1 MRKIAATTL
10 AVLTPLAGAAAVA
23 GAGGA
28 AAATPAPAPTAA
40 VAAGKPD
47 RSQVVVIGHRGAAG
61 HRPEHTQGS
70 YELAVALGADW
81 IEPDLV
87 PTKDHVLV
95 ARHEN
100 EISGT
105 TDVSLRPEFAARRTT
120 KVIDGRN
127 VTGWFTEDFTL
138 AELKT
143 LRAVERLPSI
153 RQRNTVYN
161 GYYQVLT
168 FQEVIDLAERMS
180 RQYGKRVGVF
190 PETKHPTYFRSIGL
204 PLEEPLIETVKRNGL
219 NRPNS
224 PVVVQS
230 FEPSSLKRVAKD
242 LRVPLWQAL
251 GTSGQP
257 YDLKAAG
264 DPTTYADMMKPE
276 GLAKIAEYA
285 QWIGPDKSSA
295 IPVNPDG
302 SWGKPTTLVSDAHR
316 AGLKIGVY
324 TFRSENQYL
333 PGPLRRGQVPTDHG
347 DALAEYRAHL
357 DLGVDA
363 FVTDYPDTAALAKA
377 ERGGPHK
384 HVQPKQFDN
393 GLPEEGQE

>member
-1 MRKIAATTL
+1 MRKIAVTTATTL
-10 AVLTPLAGAAAVA
+10 AVLVPLAGAAAA
-23 GAGGA
+23 PA
-28 AAATPAPAPTAA
+28 AAEPAA
-40 VAAGKPD
+40 D
-47 RSQVVVIGHRGAAG
+47 RSKVVVIGHRGAAG
-61 HRPEHTQGS
+61 HRPEHTQGG
-70 YELAVALGADW
+70 YELAVAMGADW

-95 ARHEN
+95 VRHEN

-120 KVIDGRN
+120 KVVDGRD

-143 LRAVERLPSI
+143 LRAVERLPAI

-161 GYYQVLT
+161 GYYPVLT
-168 FQEVIDLAERMS
+168 FQEVLDLAKRLS
-180 RQYGKRVGVF
+180 RQYGRQVGVF

-219 NRPNS
+219 DRPNS

-230 FEPSSLKRVAKD
+230 FEPSSLKRVAKE

-251 GTSGQP
+251 GTTGRP
-257 YDLKAAG
+257 YDLTAAG

-276 GLAKIAEYA
+276 GLAKIAQYA
-285 QWIGPDKSSA
+285 RWIGPDKSSA

-302 SWGKPTTLVSDAHR
+302 GWGTPTTLVSDAHK

-333 PGPLRRGQVPTDHG
+333 PLQLRRGQAPTDHG

-363 FVTDYPDTAALAKA
+363 FVTDYPDAAVLAKS
-377 ERGGPHK
+377 ERGKPNK
-384 HVQPKQFDN
+384 LVQPQQFDN
-393 GLPEEGQE
+393 GLPDEGRE

>member
-10 AVLTPLAGAAAVA
+10 AIITPLAGASAAP
-23 GAGGA
+23 A
-28 AAATPAPAPTAA
+28 AAEAT
-40 VAAGKPD
+40 PD

-61 HRPEHTQGS
+61 HRPEHTQGG
-70 YELAVALGADW
+70 YELAVAMGADW

-95 ARHEN
+95 VRHEN

-105 TDVSLRPEFAARRTT
+105 TDVSLHPEFAGRKTT
-120 KVIDGRN
+120 KVVDGRN

-143 LRAVERLPSI
+143 LRAVERLPAI
-153 RQRNTVYN
+153 RQRNTVYD

-168 FQEVIDLAERMS
+168 FQEVLDLAKRLS
-180 RQYGKRVGVF
+180 RQYGRQVGVF

-204 PLEEPLIETVKRNGL
+204 PLEEPLIETVRRNGL
-219 NRPNS
+219 NRPGG

-251 GTSGQP
+251 GTTGRP
-257 YDLKAAG
+257 YDLTVAG

-276 GLAKIAEYA
+276 GLAKIAQYA

-295 IPVNPDG
+295 IPLNPDG
-302 SWGKPTTLVSDAHR
+302 SSGAPTTLVSDAHK

-333 PGPLRRGQVPTDHG
+333 PLQLRRGQVATDHG
-347 DALAEYRAHL
+347 DALSEYRAHL

-363 FVTDYPDTAALAKA
+363 FVTDYPDAAVLARG
-377 ERGGPHK
+377 ERGKPHK
-384 HVQPKQFDN
+384 QVQPQQQFDN
-393 GLPEEGQE
+393 GLPEEGQQ

>member
-10 AVLTPLAGAAAVA
+10 AVLAPLAGA
-23 GAGGA
+23 GA
-28 AAATPAPAPTAA
+28 APAAAEPAH
-40 VAAGKPD
+40 D
-47 RSQVVVIGHRGAAG
+47 RSQVVVIGHRGSAG
-61 HRPEHTQGS
+61 HRPEHTQGG
-70 YELAVALGADW
+70 YELAVAMGADW

-95 ARHEN
+95 VRHEN

-105 TDVSLRPEFAARRTT
+105 TDVSLHPEFAARKTT
-120 KVIDGRN
+120 KVVDGRN

-143 LRAVERLPSI
+143 LRAVERLPAI

-168 FQEVIDLAERMS
+168 FQEVLDLAKRLS
-180 RQYGKRVGVF
+180 RQYGRQVGVF

-219 NRPNS
+219 NRPGS

-251 GTSGQP
+251 GTTGRP
-257 YDLKAAG
+257 YDLTAAG

-295 IPVNPDG
+295 IPINPDG
-302 SWGKPTTLVSDAHR
+302 SWGTPTTLVSDAHK

-333 PGPLRRGQVPTDHG
+333 PLQLRRGQAPTDHG

-363 FVTDYPDTAALAKA
+363 FVTDYPDAAALAKA
-377 ERGGPHK
+377 ERGKPQRP
-384 HVQPKQFDN
+384 VQPKQFDN

>member
-1 MRKIAATTL
+1 VRKIAAAGL
-10 AVLTPLAGAAAVA
+10 AILTPLAGAAPATAQDAAQGAQA
-23 GAGGA
+23 G
-28 AAATPAPAPTAA
+28 
-40 VAAGKPD
+40 PD
-47 RSQVVVIGHRGAAG
+47 RSQVVVIGHRGSAG

-70 YELAVALGADW
+70 YELGVALGADW

-105 TDVSLRPEFAARRTT
+105 TDVSLRPEFAARKTT

-143 LRAVERLPSI
+143 LRAVERLPAI

-168 FQEVIDLAERMS
+168 FQEVLDLAKRLS
-180 RQYGKRVGVF
+180 RQYGKQVGVF

-224 PVVVQS
+224 SVVVQS
-230 FEPSSLKRVAKD
+230 FEPSSLQRVGKE

-251 GTSGQP
+251 GTTGQP
-257 YDLKAAG
+257 YDLTAAG
-264 DPTTYADMMKPE
+264 DPTTYADMMKPA
-276 GLAKIAEYA
+276 GLAKIAQYA
-285 QWIGPDKSSA
+285 QWIGPDKSSV
-295 IPVNPDG
+295 IPLNPDG
-302 SWGKPTTLVSDAHR
+302 SSGTPTTLVSDTHK

-333 PGPLRRGQVPTDHG
+333 PLQLRRGQLPTDHG

-357 DLGVDA
+357 DQGVDA
-363 FVTDYPDTAALAKA
+363 FVTDYPDAAALAKA
-377 ERGGPHK
+377 ERGKPNK
-384 HVQPKQFDN
+384 QVQPQQFDN
-393 GLPEEGQE
+393 GLPEEGQA